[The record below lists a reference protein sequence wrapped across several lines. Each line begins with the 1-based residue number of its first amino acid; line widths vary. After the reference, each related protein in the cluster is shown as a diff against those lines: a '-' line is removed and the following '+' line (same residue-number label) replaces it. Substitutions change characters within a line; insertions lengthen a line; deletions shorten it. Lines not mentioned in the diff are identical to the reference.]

1 MKKTKI
7 LIVDDHAVV
16 RAGLSTILGYE
27 DDFAVIGEA
36 ADGAEAVRAAAKL
49 RPDIAIVDFAMPKM
63 DGAETTRR
71 IRSESPDTRV
81 ILLTTYSS
89 PDDISRALK
98 AGAAGVLFK
107 TAAND
112 TLTDMIRR
120 VTAGETVLPQEIRR
134 MLEEQQTTP
143 VFTERQLAVL
153 QSVSRGLTNDD
164 IALQFGISRSAVKQ
178 HLSAIFTKLGA
189 ASRPEAV
196 TIALRRQIL
205 KI

>member
-1 MKKTKI
+1 MKKTRI

-27 DDFAVIGEA
+27 DDFTVIGEA
-36 ADGAEAVRAAAKL
+36 TDGAEAVRMAAKL
-49 RPDIAIVDFAMPKM
+49 RPDIAIMDFAMPKL
-63 DGAETTRR
+63 DGAEATRKV
-71 IRSESPDTRV
+71 RSESPETRV

-98 AGAAGVLFK
+98 AGATGVLFK
-107 TAAND
+107 TAANG

-120 VTAGETVLPQEIRR
+120 VTAGETVVPREIRL
-134 MLEEQQTTP
+134 MLEGQQSAP

-196 TIALRRQIL
+196 AIALRRQIL